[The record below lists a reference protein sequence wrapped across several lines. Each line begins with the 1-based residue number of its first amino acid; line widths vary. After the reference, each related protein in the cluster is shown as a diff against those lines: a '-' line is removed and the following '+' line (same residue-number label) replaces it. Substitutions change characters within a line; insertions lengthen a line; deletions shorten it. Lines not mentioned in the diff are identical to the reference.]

1 MRGWNHNK
9 DIKNRMKISG
19 SQSYKISKK
28 FQIKDINFSDNW
40 QLKSLFVS

>member
-1 MRGWNHNK
+1 MRRLNHTK
-9 DIKNRMKISG
+9 DIKNRMKILG

-28 FQIKDINFSDNW
+28 IHIKDINFSDNW